1 MYSQRN
7 RELHKA
13 IHNDYLG
20 GVIRCLDEGP
30 KRERKKVLDQADG
43 NGATPLT
50 RAAYGGHNRIVAAL
64 LDRGAKIDELNYEGS
79 SPLIVACDNNKCET
93 VELLLARGANIDFK
107 TRVRYQNG
115 FTPLLVACR
124 HGHVD
129 IVRLLLENGANINL
143 GNYCTPLQCAC
154 RHEKVAVVQFLLDRE
169 ANTYSPDTL
178 VAACYGGSVAV
189 VRCLLECGVSITFR
203 SREVAQTKPEIKALL
218 EAASPPKKRNLAHW
232 INRIHLHVVGP
243 RGDHLGSA
251 RHRILNCQHL
261 ARHLV
266 SFLPHPPF
274 RTKMRRRFRDS
285 DADDTESDEED
296 RFLVQFPPGP
306 EAFFSARWF

>member
-13 IHNDYLG
+13 IHNDYLE

-43 NGATPLT
+43 NGATPLS

-64 LDRGAKIDELNYEGS
+64 LDRGAKIDEVNYEGS

-93 VELLLARGANIDFK
+93 VELLLARGANIDLK

-124 HGHVD
+124 QGHVD
-129 IVRLLLENGANINL
+129 VVRLLLEKGANINL

-154 RHEKVAVVQFLLDRE
+154 RHEKVEVVEFLLDRE
-169 ANTYSPDTL
+169 ARTNARSL
-178 VAACYGGSVAV
+178 LAACYGDSVAV
-189 VRCLLECGVSITFR
+189 VHCLLARGVSIT
-203 SREVAQTKPEIKALL
+203 SDSLEVARTKPGIKALL
-218 EAASPPKKRNLAHW
+218 DAAAPPKKRNLSHW

-243 RGDHLGSA
+243 RGDHQGSA

-274 RTKMRRRFRDS
+274 RTKMCAPAPPSS
-285 DADDTESDEED
+285 DDSDEED
-296 RFLVQFPPGP
+296 SFLVRFPPGP
-306 EAFFSARWF
+306 EAFFSAR

>member
-13 IHNDYLG
+13 IHNDYYAK
-20 GVIRCLDEGP
+20 VIQCLDEGP

-43 NGATPLT
+43 NGATPLS

-64 LDRGAKIDELNYEGS
+64 LDRGAKIDEVNYEGS

-154 RHEKVAVVQFLLDRE
+154 RHEKVEVVQFLLDRE

-189 VRCLLECGVSITFR
+189 VRCLLERGVSITFR

-218 EAASPPKKRNLAHW
+218 DAAAPPKKRNLAHW

-251 RHRILNCQHL
+251 RHRLLNCRPL
-261 ARHLV
+261 ARYLV

-285 DADDTESDEED
+285 DADDTDSDEED
-296 RFLVQFPPGP
+296 RFLVRFPPGP
-306 EAFFSARWF
+306 EAFFSAR

>member
-13 IHNDYLG
+13 IHNDYLD
-20 GVIRCLDEGP
+20 GVLRCLDEGP

-43 NGATPLT
+43 NGATPLS

-93 VELLLARGANIDFK
+93 VELLLARGASIDFK

-154 RHEKVAVVQFLLDRE
+154 RHEKVEVVEFLLDRE
-169 ANTYSPDTL
+169 ARTNARSL
-178 VAACYGGSVAV
+178 LAACYGDSVAV
-189 VRCLLECGVSITFR
+189 VHCLLARGVSIT
-203 SREVAQTKPEIKALL
+203 SDSLEVARTKPEIKALL
-218 EAASPPKKRNLAHW
+218 DAAAPPKKRNLSHW

-243 RGDHLGSA
+243 RRDHLGSA

-274 RTKMRRRFRDS
+274 RTKMRRRHP
-285 DADDTESDEED
+285 DADDTDSDEED

-306 EAFFSARWF
+306 EAFFSARWP

>member
-13 IHNDYLG
+13 IHNDYLD
-20 GVIRCLDEGP
+20 GVLRCLDEGP

-43 NGATPLT
+43 NGATPLS

-93 VELLLARGANIDFK
+93 VELLLARGANIDLK

-124 HGHVD
+124 QGHVD
-129 IVRLLLENGANINL
+129 VVRLLLEKGANINL

-154 RHEKVAVVQFLLDRE
+154 RHEKVEVVEFLLDRE
-169 ANTYSPDTL
+169 ARTNARSL
-178 VAACYGGSVAV
+178 LAACYGDSVAV
-189 VRCLLECGVSITFR
+189 VHCLLARGVSIT
-203 SREVAQTKPEIKALL
+203 SDSLEVARTKPGIKALL
-218 EAASPPKKRNLAHW
+218 DAAA
-232 INRIHLHVVGP
+232 
-243 RGDHLGSA
+243 
-251 RHRILNCQHL
+251 
-261 ARHLV
+261 
-266 SFLPHPPF
+266 
-274 RTKMRRRFRDS
+274 
-285 DADDTESDEED
+285 
-296 RFLVQFPPGP
+296 
-306 EAFFSARWF
+306 

>member
-13 IHNDYLG
+13 IHNDYLD
-20 GVIRCLDEGP
+20 GVLRCLDEGP

-43 NGATPLT
+43 NGATPLS

-107 TRVRYQNG
+107 SRVRYQNG

-154 RHEKVAVVQFLLDRE
+154 RHEKVEVVEFLLDRE
-169 ANTYSPDTL
+169 ARTNARSL
-178 VAACYGGSVAV
+178 LAACYGDSVAV
-189 VRCLLECGVSITFR
+189 VHCLLARGVSIT
-203 SREVAQTKPEIKALL
+203 SDSLEVARTKPGIKALL
-218 EAASPPKKRNLAHW
+218 DAAAPPKKRNLSHW

-243 RGDHLGSA
+243 RGDHQGSA

-266 SFLPHPPF
+266 SFLPRPPP
-274 RTKMRRRFRDS
+274 RTKQRRRHP

-296 RFLVQFPPGP
+296 RFLVRFPPGP
-306 EAFFSARWF
+306 EAFFSARWFQ

>member
-13 IHNDYLG
+13 IHNDYLD
-20 GVIRCLDEGP
+20 GVLRCLDEGP

-50 RAAYGGHNRIVAAL
+50 RAAHGGHNRIVAAL

-93 VELLLARGANIDFK
+93 VELLLVRGANIDFK

-154 RHEKVAVVQFLLDRE
+154 RHEKVEVVEFLLDRE
-169 ANTYSPDTL
+169 ARTNARSL
-178 VAACYGGSVAV
+178 LAACYGDSVAV
-189 VRCLLECGVSITFR
+189 VHCLLARGVSIT
-203 SREVAQTKPEIKALL
+203 SDSLEVARTKPGIKALL
-218 EAASPPKKRNLAHW
+218 DAAAPPKKRNLSHW

-243 RGDHLGSA
+243 RGDHQGSA

-274 RTKMRRRFRDS
+274 RTKMYPRHPDADS
-285 DADDTESDEED
+285 DESDEED
-296 RFLVQFPPGP
+296 RFLKAYAPGP
-306 EAFFSARWF
+306 ENIWTAR

>member
-43 NGATPLT
+43 NGATPLS

-93 VELLLARGANIDFK
+93 VELLLARGANIDLK

-124 HGHVD
+124 QGHVD
-129 IVRLLLENGANINL
+129 VVRLLLEKGANINL

-154 RHEKVAVVQFLLDRE
+154 RHEKVEVVEFLLDRE
-169 ANTYSPDTL
+169 ARTNARSL
-178 VAACYGGSVAV
+178 LAACYGDSVAV
-189 VRCLLECGVSITFR
+189 VHCLLARGVSIT
-203 SREVAQTKPEIKALL
+203 SDSLEVARTKPGIKALL
-218 EAASPPKKRNLAHW
+218 DAAAPPKKRNLSHW

-243 RGDHLGSA
+243 RGDHQGSA

-266 SFLPHPPF
+266 SFLPRPPP
-274 RTKMRRRFRDS
+274 RTKQRRRHP

-296 RFLVQFPPGP
+296 RFLVRFPPGP
-306 EAFFSARWF
+306 EAFFSAR

>member
-13 IHNDYLG
+13 IHNDYLD
-20 GVIRCLDEGP
+20 GVLRCLDEGP

-43 NGATPLT
+43 NGATPLS

-93 VELLLARGANIDFK
+93 VELLLARGANIDLK

-124 HGHVD
+124 QGHVD
-129 IVRLLLENGANINL
+129 VVRLLLEKGANINL

-154 RHEKVAVVQFLLDRE
+154 RHEKVEVVEFLLDRE
-169 ANTYSPDTL
+169 ARTNARSL
-178 VAACYGGSVAV
+178 LAACYGDSVAV
-189 VRCLLECGVSITFR
+189 VHCLLARGVSIT
-203 SREVAQTKPEIKALL
+203 SDSLEVARTKPGIKALL
-218 EAASPPKKRNLAHW
+218 DAAAPPKKRNLSHW

-243 RGDHLGSA
+243 RGDHQGSA

-266 SFLPHPPF
+266 SFLPRPPP
-274 RTKMRRRFRDS
+274 RTKQRRRHP

-296 RFLVQFPPGP
+296 RFLVRFPPGP
-306 EAFFSARWF
+306 EAFFSAR

>member
-13 IHNDYLG
+13 IHNDYLD
-20 GVIRCLDEGP
+20 GVLRCLDEGP

-43 NGATPLT
+43 NGATPLS

-107 TRVRYQNG
+107 SRVRYQNG

-154 RHEKVAVVQFLLDRE
+154 RHEKVEVVEFLLDRE
-169 ANTYSPDTL
+169 ARTNARSL
-178 VAACYGGSVAV
+178 LAACYGDSVAV
-189 VRCLLECGVSITFR
+189 VHCLLARGVSIT
-203 SREVAQTKPEIKALL
+203 SDSLEVARTKPGIKALL
-218 EAASPPKKRNLAHW
+218 DAAAPPKKRNLSHW

-243 RGDHLGSA
+243 RGDHQGSA

-266 SFLPHPPF
+266 SFLPRPPP
-274 RTKMRRRFRDS
+274 RTKQRRRHP

-296 RFLVQFPPGP
+296 RFLVRFPPGP
-306 EAFFSARWF
+306 EAFFSAR